1 MIFPMNIVV
10 CDKNKYTSIDTK
22 TCESINSQE
31 ESTLCPGRK
40 TKNIFSGVNKKY
52 I

>member
-22 TCESINSQE
+22 TCESIYSQE